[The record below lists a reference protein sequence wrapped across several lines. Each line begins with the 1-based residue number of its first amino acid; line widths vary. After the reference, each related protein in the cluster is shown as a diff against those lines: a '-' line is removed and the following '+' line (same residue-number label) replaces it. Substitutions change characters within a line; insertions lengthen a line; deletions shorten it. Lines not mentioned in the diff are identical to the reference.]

1 MSFYP
6 KHDDRLTAWRSARSS
21 PRCSQAPRR
30 DLRHPAEAPAVVP
43 VSTSPWDQA
52 VLAPLSR
59 SDVRYFTSAAIPRT
73 SSATTSKP
81 QRRRCHVGEFYLS
94 IESVCRRPSGTK
106 ATPYAGAH
114 RSFGFVPIS
123 AKVSADIGPIRA
135 HRQGSLH
142 APPQISS
149 PNHEGKSR
157 DLKEID
163 YSNPA
168 ACPACPLRSPWTTD
182 HRRVSRLENE
192 AVLDRI
198 DAPLKALG
206 QATGR

>member
-1 MSFYP
+1 MPASQCMAVEVQDGIHRRYGVAAGGSSP
-6 KHDDRLTAWRSARSS
+6 ASDATDCEAHPRSS

-43 VSTSPWDQA
+43 VSTPSWDQA

-142 APPQISS
+142 APPQYDRRTM
-149 PNHEGKSR
+149 KASR
-157 DLKEID
+157 GI
-163 YSNPA
+163 
-168 ACPACPLRSPWTTD
+168 
-182 HRRVSRLENE
+182 
-192 AVLDRI
+192 
-198 DAPLKALG
+198 
-206 QATGR
+206 